1 MLGFG
6 PSNSRIRFV
15 RCSEEE
21 THKSSQASLTI
32 LDPKNNFN
40 IFEII
45 PRNFTIT
52 TKNGS
57 CNFNKE
63 MLRMS
68 SQSIFMHLQ
77 YNHDQDNFQYNL
89 DIADETN
96 VLKKFEQMY
105 QGKPVTFAKDDI
117 LVCDLIANKLNLNF
131 PSFDRSFDHSLFRN
145 EPQSSSDES
154 EDFKVQ
160 LSINNIIDNFFVFYD
175 LLPPTFTIKTH
186 QKEYKCNP
194 FGARVSKVI
203 DQFLNENPDSNV
215 YKYDIEDEIGDFQS
229 ICDYLNYMILKKQ
242 AY

>member
-1 MLGFG
+1 MFGFG
-6 PSNSRIRFV
+6 SFNSRIRFV

-21 THKSSQASLTI
+21 TYKSSQTSLTI

-57 CNFNKE
+57 CNFNTK
-63 MLRMS
+63 MLEMS
-68 SQSIFMHLQ
+68 SQSIFMHL
-77 YNHDQDNFQYNL
+77 HDNNNQDNLQYNL

-105 QGKPVTFAKDDI
+105 QGKSVTFAKDDI
-117 LVCDLIANKLNLNF
+117 PVCDLIANKLDLNF

-160 LSINNIIDNFFVFYD
+160 
-175 LLPPTFTIKTH
+175 
-186 QKEYKCNP
+186 
-194 FGARVSKVI
+194 
-203 DQFLNENPDSNV
+203 
-215 YKYDIEDEIGDFQS
+215 
-229 ICDYLNYMILKKQ
+229 
-242 AY
+242 